1 MSDASAKKYD
11 LSKKEEA
18 FLYEMEVRQEKERLI
33 REHEERRERY
43 LQYLAERK
51 EQHSL
56 RWWQKAIIYSIAAS
70 FLFSIVLLLASYHS
84 KGKLLVD
91 DFLTFILK
99 LT

>member
-43 LQYLAERK
+43 LKYLAERK

-84 KGKLLVD
+84 KGKHLVNE
-91 DFLTFILK
+91 FLTFILK